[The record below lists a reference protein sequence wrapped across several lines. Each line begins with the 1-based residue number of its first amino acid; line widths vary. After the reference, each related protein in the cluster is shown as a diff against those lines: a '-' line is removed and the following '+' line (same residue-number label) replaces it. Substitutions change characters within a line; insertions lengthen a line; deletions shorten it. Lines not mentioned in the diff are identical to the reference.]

1 MELTVKVEETSSIVR
16 KLTIKVP
23 AKTVSNRFEKGLRE
37 VQRTAKLK
45 GFRPGNAPMAVIRQY
60 YGDDVR
66 HRLYHSLID
75 ESFQEAV
82 RENKLMTVGR
92 PMVESPEHQHGEGE
106 HDHAVSEDK
115 DFVYTATVEVMPEIE
130 VKGYTGIPLK
140 KDKVE
145 VTDEDINKVVDGLRD
160 SQAQLNPVSSGLV
173 GADGKASSRPVKKGD
188 YADIN
193 FSGGLVTDTG
203 IDEKPEMK
211 GNRVVEIGSDS
222 LIPGFEDNL
231 VGMRSGDTKTFRVKF
246 PKDFPDAEFQ
256 ERDAEFTVTINE
268 VKEKILPELND
279 EFAKGMGYESV
290 ADMREKA
297 KGYLMKER
305 TGEADRKIRSELVQA
320 LIDKTPFDVPKSLV
334 EAQTRA
340 LAQDWAEEL
349 KRQSVS
355 EQAIQQAIMAELENI
370 RKRAENQV
378 RASLILE
385 AVAKK
390 ESIEVKPEEFEAEL
404 LKTAESMRVDA
415 EQLKEFYAKNPGR
428 KEDFL
433 FRLRQESVLKFLL
446 DKAKIKS
453 A

>member
-16 KLTIKVP
+16 KLIIKVP
-23 AKTVSNRFEKGLRE
+23 AKIVANRFEKGLQE

-45 GFRPGNAPMAVIRQY
+45 GFRPGNAPLAVIKQY

-92 PMVESPEHQHGEGE
+92 PTVESPEHQHGQGE
-106 HDHAVSEDK
+106 HDHAVHEEK
-115 DFVYTATVEVMPEIE
+115 DFVYTATVEIMPEVE

-145 VTDEDINKVVDGLRD
+145 VTEEDVKKVVDGLRD
-160 SQAQLNPVSSGLV
+160 SQAQLNPVSGGLV
-173 GADGKASSRPVKKGD
+173 GADGKASSRPVQKGD
-188 YADIN
+188 FVDLN
-193 FSGGLVTDTG
+193 FSGGLVTATG
-203 IDEKPEMK
+203 IDEKPGMK
-211 GNRVVEIGSDS
+211 GSRIVEIGSES

-231 VGMRSGDTKTFRVKF
+231 VGMRSGETKTFRVKF
-246 PKDFPDAEFQ
+246 PADFPDAEYC
-256 ERDAEFTVTINE
+256 EKDAEFTATVNE

-279 EFAKGMGYESV
+279 EFAKSMGYEGV
-290 ADMREKA
+290 ADMQTKARE
-297 KGYLMKER
+297 YLTRER
-305 TGEADRKIRSELVQA
+305 TDEADRKIRNELVQA
-320 LIDKTPFDVPKSLV
+320 LIEKTPFDVPNSLV

-349 KRQSVS
+349 KRQGVG
-355 EQAIQQAIMAELENI
+355 EQAVQQAILAELENMK
-370 RKRAENQV
+370 KRAENQV

-390 ESIEVKPEEFEAEL
+390 ENVEVKPEEFEAEVV
-404 LKTAESMRVDA
+404 KAAEAMRVEVDK
-415 EQLKEFYAKNPGR
+415 LKDFYAKNPGR

-433 FRLRQESVLKFLL
+433 FRLRQESTLKFLL